1 MKRYQNRYIFSSDI
15 MRRQKRARR
24 RVVSFLGIL
33 LFLVFAL
40 FMGNLMT
47 SRHLVVEDL
56 RVTVLDLPKDLEE
69 YSILHISDLHG
80 ARFGDK
86 QKAAASALGTRRYSA
101 VVITGDVLGPERDIS
116 PLLELIALMPEETP
130 KYYIPGDVDG
140 DPIDYS
146 AHGSLS
152 VYTEWAEQMIRAG
165 VTILD
170 RPVSETR
177 KKGTIWF
184 IPEELYA
191 IDLDGLEATYRTQ
204 MDILNQRAASLTAD
218 DAARIRA
225 TGYQLAR
232 IAEIRELKSQ
242 VKPEDV
248 QIVLTHTPLSDEY
261 VSGTA
266 AWSEKGAAFSIRY
279 ASMVLAVDDAFIFPV
294 AQVIHRGT
302 PADIVAHAVY
312 IAAEKIMG
320 AVDVDPVPEHM
331 RLTVRH
337 VFPVGQIRIDH
348 LFAVR
353 HRSEPPVLIFRKP
366 KVSWGRFIHPG

>member
-1 MKRYQNRYIFSSDI
+1 MKQYQNRYIFSSDI
-15 MRRQKRARR
+15 MRRQKRAKRR
-24 RVVSFLGIL
+24 MVFVLAVL
-33 LFLVFAL
+33 LFLVLAL
-40 FMGNLMT
+40 FMGNIMT
-47 SRHLVVEDL
+47 SHRVVVEDL
-56 RVTVLDLPKDLEE
+56 RVTVLNLPKDLEE

-80 ARFGDK
+80 ARYGDK
-86 QKAAASALGTRRYSA
+86 QRAIASALGTRRYSA
-101 VVITGDVLGPERDIS
+101 VVITGDVLGPDRDIS
-116 PLLELIALMPEETP
+116 PLLELVALMPKETP
-130 KYYIPGDVDG
+130 KYYIPGDEDG

-184 IPEELYA
+184 IPEDLYA

-232 IAEIRELKSQ
+232 IAEIRELKTQ
-242 VKPEDV
+242 VQPEDI
-248 QIVLTHTPLSDEY
+248 QIVLTHTPLAEEY

-266 AWSEKGAAFSIRY
+266 AWSGKGTAFSIRY
-279 ASMVLAVDDAFIFPV
+279 ASMILAGHYNGGQWRLPFGGAIYVPELGWFPE
-294 AQVIHRGT
+294 
-302 PADIVAHAVY
+302 DS
-312 IAAEKIMG
+312 EIMG
-320 AVDVDPVPEHM
+320 LGYVNSVPQYISPGLGSDPHYTYQPG
-331 RLTVRH
+331 RLFNH
-337 VFPVGQIRIDH
+337 PVITRIT
-348 LFAVR
+348 LTR
-353 HRSEPPVLIFRKP
+353 YEQ
-366 KVSWGRFIHPG
+366 

>member
-24 RVVSFLGIL
+24 RVVTLLGVL
-33 LFLVFAL
+33 LFLVFAF

-47 SRHLVVEDL
+47 SRHIVVEDL
-56 RVTVLDLPKDLEE
+56 QVTVLDLPKDLEE

-80 ARFGDK
+80 ARFGEK
-86 QKAAASALGTRRYSA
+86 QKAVASALGTRRYSC
-101 VVITGDVLGPERDIS
+101 VVITGDVLGPDRDVT
-116 PLLELIALMPEETP
+116 PLLELIALMPGETP
-130 KYYIPGDVDG
+130 KYYIPGDMDG

-152 VYTEWAEQMIRAG
+152 VYTDWAEQMIRAG

-232 IAEIRELKSQ
+232 IAEIRELKRQ

-248 QIVLTHTPLSDEY
+248 QIVLTHTPLSEEY

-266 AWSEKGAAFSIRY
+266 AWGEKGAAFSIRY
-279 ASMVLAVDDAFIFPV
+279 ASMILAGHYNGGQWRLPFGGAIYVPELGWFPE
-294 AQVIHRGT
+294 
-302 PADIVAHAVY
+302 DS
-312 IAAEKIMG
+312 EIMG
-320 AVDVDPVPEHM
+320 LGYLNGVPQYISPGLGSDPHYTYQPG
-331 RLTVRH
+331 RLYNR
-337 VFPVGQIRIDH
+337 PVITRIT
-348 LFAVR
+348 LTRYAQ
-353 HRSEPPVLIFRKP
+353 
-366 KVSWGRFIHPG
+366 

>member
-1 MKRYQNRYIFSSDI
+1 MKQYQNRYIFSSDI
-15 MRRQKRARR
+15 MRRQKRAKRR
-24 RVVSFLGIL
+24 MFFVLAVL
-33 LFLVFAL
+33 LFLVLAL
-40 FMGNLMT
+40 FMGNIMT
-47 SRHLVVEDL
+47 SHRVVVEDL
-56 RVTVLDLPKDLEE
+56 RVTVLNLPKDLEE

-80 ARFGDK
+80 ARYGDK
-86 QKAAASALGTRRYSA
+86 QRAIASALGARRSSA
-101 VVITGDVLGPERDIS
+101 VVITGDVLGPDRDIN
-116 PLLELIALMPEETP
+116 PLLELIALMPKETP

-184 IPEELYA
+184 IPEDLYA

-232 IAEIRELKSQ
+232 IAEIRELKTQ
-242 VKPEDV
+242 VKPEE
-248 QIVLTHTPLSDEY
+248 EY
-261 VSGTA
+261 
-266 AWSEKGAAFSIRY
+266 
-279 ASMVLAVDDAFIFPV
+279 
-294 AQVIHRGT
+294 
-302 PADIVAHAVY
+302 
-312 IAAEKIMG
+312 
-320 AVDVDPVPEHM
+320 
-331 RLTVRH
+331 
-337 VFPVGQIRIDH
+337 
-348 LFAVR
+348 
-353 HRSEPPVLIFRKP
+353 PPKN
-366 KVSWGRFIHPG
+366 S

>member
-1 MKRYQNRYIFSSDI
+1 MKQYQNRYIFSSDI
-15 MRRQKRARR
+15 MRRQKRAKRR
-24 RVVSFLGIL
+24 MFFVLAVL
-33 LFLVFAL
+33 LFLVLAL
-40 FMGNLMT
+40 FMGNIMT
-47 SRHLVVEDL
+47 SHRVVVEDL
-56 RVTVLDLPKDLEE
+56 RVTVLNLPKDLEE

-80 ARFGDK
+80 ARYGDK
-86 QKAAASALGTRRYSA
+86 QRAIASALGARRYSA
-101 VVITGDVLGPERDIS
+101 VVITGDVLGPDRDIN
-116 PLLELIALMPEETP
+116 PLLELIALMPKETP

-184 IPEELYA
+184 IPEDLYA
-191 IDLDGLEATYRTQ
+191 IDLDGLETTYRTQ

-232 IAEIRELKSQ
+232 IAEIRELKTQ
-242 VKPEDV
+242 VKPEDI
-248 QIVLTHTPLSDEY
+248 QIVLTHTPLSEEY

-266 AWSEKGAAFSIRY
+266 AWSGKGAAFSIRY
-279 ASMVLAVDDAFIFPV
+279 ASMILACHYNGGQWRLPFGGAIYVPELGWFPEDA
-294 AQVIHRGT
+294 
-302 PADIVAHAVY
+302 
-312 IAAEKIMG
+312 EIMG
-320 AVDVDPVPEHM
+320 LSYVNGVPQYISPGLGSDPHYNYQPG
-331 RLTVRH
+331 RLFNH
-337 VFPVGQIRIDH
+337 PVITRIT
-348 LFAVR
+348 LTR
-353 HRSEPPVLIFRKP
+353 YEQ
-366 KVSWGRFIHPG
+366 